1 MWTPREWHRLRRVM
15 TVPSRVRDFVTAV
28 ALGLLVLTLVASQTS
43 AIDGIT
49 GSSTYRP
56 EVVGRV
62 GVVAAGRHFAAEAG
76 MRMLARGGNAIDAGV
91 AATFA
96 AAVSEISHFGLG
108 GEVPVIVYVAERRE
122 GLVISGPGTAPAAG
136 SVDVFRRQRGI
147 PSNGPAAGTV
157 PAGRRALCHAP

>member
-1 MWTPREWHRLRRVM
+1 MGTPREWLPLRRHM
-15 TVPSRVRDFVTAV
+15 IVPSRVRDFVPAV

-76 MRMLARGGNAIDAGV
+76 MRMLARGGDAIDAGV
-91 AATFA
+91 DAAVA
-96 AAVSEISHFGLG
+96 AAGHENL
-108 GEVPVIVYVAERRE
+108 P
-122 GLVISGPGTAPAAG
+122 
-136 SVDVFRRQRGI
+136 FRL
-147 PSNGPAAGTV
+147 
-157 PAGRRALCHAP
+157 GRRGPIHR